1 MGRNRGRAYAALAV
15 SVVGWALA
23 PVFIRLLSQWYDP
36 YVQSWI
42 RYTSAAVALLP
53 WCWYRWRPQLV
64 QSITRWRVLLAISVL
79 VVVLQTAW
87 TVAVYHTTATMAQL
101 LSKLHAP
108 LVILLSY
115 AVFREE
121 RGVIANVKFLSGAV
135 LSLTGAVLVVMRKD
149 SAIPLP
155 NLDLA
160 FWLLMLVNVCW
171 AAYIVASR
179 HTCKE
184 LQPASMFAMIALM
197 TGGLFTPVALVLG
210 DPRQLMTAGPAA
222 LAVGFISGAVSI
234 SLSHSMFHYAQVR
247 LGAAFST
254 TLQLSNPLITY
265 VVAVLLWPDEGLGTL
280 QWIGAAALIG
290 GGMLVVNA
298 REISDPDRAG

>member
-1 MGRNRGRAYAALAV
+1 V
-15 SVVGWALA
+15 
-23 PVFIRLLSQWYDP
+23 
-36 YVQSWI
+36 
-42 RYTSAAVALLP
+42 
-53 WCWYRWRPQLV
+53 
-64 QSITRWRVLLAISVL
+64 ISLL

-115 AVFREE
+115 MVFHEE
-121 RGVIANVKFLSGAV
+121 RGVIANWKFLSGAV
-135 LSLTGAVLVVMRKD
+135 LSLAGAVLVVTRRD
-149 SAIPLP
+149 SALPLP

-184 LQPASMFAMIALM
+184 LQPASMFAVIALM
-197 TGGLFTPVALVLG
+197 TGILFTPVALVLG
-210 DPRQLMTAGPAA
+210 DPRQLWSAGPVA
-222 LAVGFISGAVSI
+222 LGIGFISGAISI

-265 VVAVLLWPDEGLGTL
+265 VVAVLLWPDEGLGVL
-280 QWIGAAALIG
+280 QWMGAIALIG
-290 GGMLVVNA
+290 GGTLVVNA
-298 REISDPDRAG
+298 RELGEPDRAG